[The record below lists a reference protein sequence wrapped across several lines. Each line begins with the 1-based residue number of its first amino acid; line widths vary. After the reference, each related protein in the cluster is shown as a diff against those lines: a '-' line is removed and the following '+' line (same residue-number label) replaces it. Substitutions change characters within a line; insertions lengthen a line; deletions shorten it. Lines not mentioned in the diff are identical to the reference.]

1 MKPFQLGKLLKDRR
15 GSKGIR
21 EFARELDVSS
31 ATLSRIERGQLPDM
45 VTFSKICRA
54 LRLDPAELMD
64 IPKPS
69 KEPAA
74 SSPERDPFEI
84 GVPAVHLKADQ
95 ILDQEAASDLAALI
109 LAAQKE
115 IARRGW

>member
-1 MKPFQLGKLLKDRR
+1 MRPFQLGKLLKDRR

-64 IPKPS
+64 IPRPA
-69 KEPAA
+69 KENAKA
-74 SSPERDPFEI
+74 PEHEPFEVA
-84 GVPAVHLKADQ
+84 VPAVHFKADQ
-95 ILDQEAASDLAALI
+95 TLDQEAASDLAALI
-109 LAAQKE
+109 IAAQKE